1 MITCHFVAK
10 KPVGRLRLDVLETP
24 LQGHLLLRLIAVL
37 IPQQRPSRYHAR
49 HAYIVAYKLLAC
61 QAAMERPIWSH
72 QQDLTLALAAA
83 PALLRR
89 DYPLDPGS

>member
-1 MITCHFVAK
+1 MITCHFIAK

-49 HAYIVAYKLLAC
+49 HAV
-61 QAAMERPIWSH
+61 P
-72 QQDLTLALAAA
+72 TLWPTNYWHA
-83 PALLRR
+83 RR
-89 DYPLDPGS
+89 RWRGQYGVINRT